1 MAKENTAVASAASKV
16 TAAII
21 TVPDTKAKIKCRV
34 TSTRYKRLALLL
46 QSSGKSVREYYKEC
60 NEKVG
65 GNVSKKLLVVAVKQG
80 LVKLANKDV
89 KGPVLTE
96 EDMNRYN
103 QRKKK

>member
-1 MAKENTAVASAASKV
+1 MAKENTVAASKV

-46 QSSGKSVREYYKEC
+46 QSGGKSVREYYKEC

-80 LVKLANKDV
+80 LVKLANKDA
-89 KGPVLTE
+89 KGPVLNE